1 MLSDNV
7 LIVNQNY
14 EPLITTSVKRAIV
27 LVFLGKA
34 SMVEARR
41 GRTVRSVSRVFE
53 EPSIVR
59 LEVYARVPQKQVML
73 NRKNII
79 KRDGGVCQYCGTTS
93 GVMTVDHVIPK
104 LRRGGDNWEN
114 LVCACDKC
122 NNKKGN
128 RLPEEAGMRL
138 RSKPRR
144 PSNLTFIRQ
153 LVTKG
158 DEVWK
163 KYLFVG

>member
-1 MLSDNV
+1 MLNDNV

-41 GRTVRSVSRVFE
+41 GRMVRSVSRAFE

-79 KRDGGVCQYCGTTS
+79 KRDGGICQYCGTTS
-93 GVMTVDHVIPK
+93 GTMTVDHVIPK

-138 RSKPRR
+138 RRRPRR

>member
-34 SMVEARR
+34 QLVEARR
-41 GRTVRSVSRVFE
+41 GRMIRSVSRVFP

-59 LEVYARVPQKQVML
+59 LEVYARVPYKQVML
-73 NRKNII
+73 NRKNIL
-79 KRDGGVCQYCGTTS
+79 KRDGGVCQYCGTAA
-93 GVMTVDHVIPK
+93 GAMTVDHVIPR
-104 LRRGGDNWEN
+104 LRGGGDNWEN
-114 LVCACDKC
+114 LVCACDRC
-122 NNKKGN
+122 NNKKGD
-128 RLPEEAGMRL
+128 RTPEQAGMHLL
-138 RSKPRR
+138 RRPRR
-144 PSNLTFIRQ
+144 PSHLAFIRQ
-153 LVTKG
+153 LVNKG

>member
-34 SMVEARR
+34 QLVEARR
-41 GRTVRSVSRVFE
+41 GRTIRSVSRVFP

-59 LEVYARVPQKQVML
+59 LEVYARVPYKQVML
-73 NRKNII
+73 NRKNIL
-79 KRDGGVCQYCGTTS
+79 KRDGGVCQYCGTAT
-93 GVMTVDHVIPK
+93 GVMTVDHVIPR
-104 LRRGGDNWEN
+104 LRGGGDNWEN
-114 LVCACDKC
+114 LVCACDRC
-122 NNKKGN
+122 NNKKGD
-128 RLPEEAGMRL
+128 RTPEQAGMRL
-138 RSKPRR
+138 LRRPRR
-144 PSNLTFIRQ
+144 PSHLAFIRQ
-153 LVTKG
+153 LVNKG